1 MITLTGHAQ
10 VIEASQGEKNER
22 TVQSV
27 ELTKFLA
34 GCINRIQVLP
44 AGQVPLGEAVGS
56 AAGASGLV
64 PAGEVVTVATAMELA
79 TRGFSSLRVHPRPRT
94 LVLAVGSEPAAGERA
109 ELLAALLE
117 VSGVRVSSLCGLDD
131 DPDTVLEI
139 LETQLDSTDMVVL
152 SCDEHTEL
160 FGALSQLVDLTVV
173 NLRSE
178 PGGICA
184 FAEIRSPGG
193 RSVPLVA
200 LPTDLKAVSILG
212 EVLVGPMARR
222 RAGDHQIYRPIVR
235 ARLTMAVTPKMRG
248 SARDRAFIPARL
260 HAKAGV
266 WHVEPLATLSAPA
279 IKGLAE
285 TTFAT
290 SNCLIVVPAGTK
302 ELEAGD
308 VVGAMRVDGRR
319 VA

>member
-1 MITLTGHAQ
+1 MNTLFKRVSDQAAQ
-10 VIEASQGEKNER
+10 
-22 TVQSV
+22 TV
-27 ELTKFLA
+27 ELAKFLSN
-34 GCINRIQVLP
+34 CINRIQVLP
-44 AGQVPLGEAVGS
+44 AGEVPLGEAVGC

-79 TRGFSSLRVHPRPRT
+79 TRGFEALRVHPRPRT
-94 LVLAVGSEPAAGERA
+94 LVLAVGSQPSAGERA
-109 ELLAALLE
+109 ELLSALLE
-117 VSGVRVSSLCGLDD
+117 VSGVKVSSLSGLED
-131 DPDTVLEI
+131 DPDAALEI
-139 LETQLDSTDMVVL
+139 LETQLDSTDLVVIT
-152 SCDEHTEL
+152 SDEHTEL
-160 FGALSQLVDLTVV
+160 FTALSELIDLSVV

-178 PGGICA
+178 PGGTCA

-193 RSVPLVA
+193 RSVPLVI
-200 LPTDLKAVSILG
+200 LPADLKSMAILA

-235 ARLTMAVTPKMRG
+235 ARLTASVTPKMRG
-248 SARDRAFIPARL
+248 SARDRGFIPGRL

-266 WHVEPLATLSAPA
+266 WHVEPLATLSAPS

-302 ELEAGD
+302 ELEVDD
-308 VVGAMRVDGRR
+308 VVGAMRIDGRR